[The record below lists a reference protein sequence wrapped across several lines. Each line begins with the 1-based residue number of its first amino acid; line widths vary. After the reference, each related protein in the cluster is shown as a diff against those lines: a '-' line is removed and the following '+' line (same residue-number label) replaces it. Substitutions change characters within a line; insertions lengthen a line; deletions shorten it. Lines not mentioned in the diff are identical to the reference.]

1 MMQPN
6 SRRSPSYQTGFTLVE
21 LMVGL
26 AIGMLAT
33 LVIVQ
38 VISVFEAQSRSTRGS
53 ADAQTNGGIAMYTI
67 AHDMQLAGYP
77 LMSTS
82 NGAPLGCTTLTID
95 GAADVPNGTTD
106 VTNRLSPVVITDGI
120 VGTGAN
126 ASPSDA
132 ITIRYGDTAMG
143 GVPTQTMGVLPD
155 PLNPT
160 TVGVKNTFGCQ
171 VPNPV
176 AAYATLPVMALITSG
191 TSCYMSTVTTVQYVD
206 PTVPRP
212 QPNPPPETMT
222 LANVPTVVN
231 PGVNLACLGTWHEVT
246 YRVNDGNLERCD
258 LPQAVAAGG
267 NCDPTAFPNANF
279 VPSVVGIV
287 NLQAQY
293 GISDGTLPS
302 SSPNYNRI
310 IRWVDATG
318 VWSAPTVANRNR
330 IKAVRIAVVA
340 RNAKLETSAVTSAC
354 SSTTLANPTGL
365 CAWDATSALPT
376 PPLAPPFVASPAPT
390 IDLSASNSQWLQ
402 YRYRVFNTIIPL
414 RNVIWTKD

>member
-1 MMQPN
+1 MRPN
-6 SRRSPSYQTGFTLVE
+6 SRRSPSSQAGFTLVE

-82 NGAPLGCTTLTID
+82 SSPLACTTLTI
-95 GAADVPNGTTD
+95 NGTVD
-106 VTNRLSPVVITDGI
+106 ASVPNRLSPVVITDGV

-132 ITIRYGDTAMG
+132 ITIRYGDELMG
-143 GVPTQTMGVLPD
+143 GVPTQTQVQVPNALF
-155 PLNPT
+155 PT
-160 TVGVKNTFGCQ
+160 TVPVLSNLGCK
-171 VPNPV
+171 VGD
-176 AAYATLPVMALITSG
+176 MALITDGS
-191 TSCYMSTVTTVQYVD
+191 SCYMSTVTALSPVGATS
-206 PTVPRP
+206 
-212 QPNPPPETMT
+212 PPPVPNVDLSNVPT
-222 LANVPTVVN
+222 LANG
-231 PGVNLACLGTWHEVT
+231 GVNLACLGTWHEVT

-258 LPQAVAAGG
+258 LAALPTGG
-267 NCDPTAFPNANF
+267 GDCSLVFPNPNF
-279 VPSVVGIV
+279 VTSVVGIV

-293 GISDGTLPS
+293 GISAAGLTTSD
-302 SSPNYNRI
+302 PNYNRVVQ
-310 IRWVDATG
+310 WVDATAASG
-318 VWSAPTVANRNR
+318 WNAPSAVNRNR

-340 RNAKLETSAVTSAC
+340 RNAKRETSVVTAAC
-354 SSTTLANPTGL
+354 SSTTAAAPTGL

-376 PPLAPPFVASPAPT
+376 PPLVPPFVASPAPT
-390 IDLSASNSQWLQ
+390 IDLSASDPEWLQ
-402 YRYRVFNTIIPL
+402 YRYRVFNSIIPL
-414 RNVIWTKD
+414 RNVIWSKD